1 MTVANNFLHKNTC
14 SDCDELTMEGGE
26 SFSISEGVFKRL
38 YNKEFGKDEFDL
50 STYEMTRDA
59 LNKSLDKTFAGKAE
73 FNYVDN
79 VMRAKLQG
87 NIAVFSGAKSYVQF
101 KEYREFLS
109 KEDGTP
115 RTFAEFKEKVLEVD
129 IKYNTNWLKTEYNQA
144 VAQAQHAKNWKR
156 FEEDADLYPN
166 LRYVTAGDDRVRS
179 EHAALDGI
187 IRPISDKF
195 WNTYAPSNGWGCRCT
210 LEQEDEDADLTEESE
225 ATGRGSSAGVKK
237 MFKNNIG
244 KSEQIFKKGHP
255 YFKLAKDFGRER
267 VTEYKAS
274 TNYGMKSAKDIML
287 KNAKFK
293 KIDKSIE
300 SFEAYEQY
308 WDEQVITKGTGKVK
322 EFVLETKLKQKVV
335 LDKKLYTKGKT
346 KELGRYKYAKNI
358 EDTLSTPDEVWII
371 DNNPP
376 TSRKLALTTVYLKYY
391 KEEPFLVMT
400 GIKSDKKIRVFS
412 FFSPADKKDFSNT
425 ESYRRGELMFRK

>member
-1 MTVANNFLHKNTC
+1 MAK
-14 SDCDELTMEGGE
+14 SE

-38 YNKEFGKDEFDL
+38 YNKEFVEEQFDL
-50 STYEMTRDA
+50 ESYEATRDA
-59 LNKSLDKTFAGKAE
+59 LNKAVDKSFAGKAE
-73 FNYVDN
+73 FNSVDN

-101 KEYREFLS
+101 KEYRELLS
-109 KEDGTP
+109 NEDGTP
-115 RTFAEFKEKVLEVD
+115 RTFAEFKEKVLEID
-129 IKYNTNWLKTEYNQA
+129 LKYNTNWLKTEYNQA

-156 FEEDADLYPN
+156 FEEDSDLYPN

-210 LEQEDEDADLTEESE
+210 IEQEDEDATLTDSDE

-244 KSEQIFKKGHP
+244 KSEQIFKKEHP
-255 YFKLAKDFGRER
+255 YFKLAKDFGKER
-267 VTEYKAS
+267 TTEYKAT
-274 TNYGMKSAKDIML
+274 TNYGMKGVKDIML

-300 SFEAYEQY
+300 NFEAYEEY
-308 WDEQVITKGTGKVK
+308 WDAQVKEKGTGKAK

-335 LDKKLYTKGKT
+335 LDKKLYTKEKT
-346 KELGRYKYAKNI
+346 EELGRYKYAKNI

-371 DNNPP
+371 DNNQA
-376 TSRKLALTTVYLKYY
+376 TSKKLALTTVYLKYY
-391 KEEPFLVMT
+391 NEEPFLVMT
-400 GIKSDKKIRVFS
+400 GVKNDTKIRVKS
-412 FFSPADKKDFSNT
+412 FFSPADKKEFSNT
-425 ESYRRGELMFRK
+425 EAYRRGELMYRK